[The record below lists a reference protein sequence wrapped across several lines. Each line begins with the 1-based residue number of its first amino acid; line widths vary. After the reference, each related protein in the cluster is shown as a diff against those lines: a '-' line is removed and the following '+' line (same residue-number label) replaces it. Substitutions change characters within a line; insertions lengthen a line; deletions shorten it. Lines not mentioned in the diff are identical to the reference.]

1 MLLSLLLPVA
11 LAADSGRFEPAMTG
25 RLSLPA
31 ALSVAQP
38 VPPGSDQGPGADS
51 RNFAFESKL
60 KTLVV
65 FREGFGFF
73 VREGAAKLENGWVT
87 TNLVPNATRG
97 SFAVY
102 PANAADR
109 IDTIVVT
116 PDHQLKFG
124 SPADLRRVLSDKV
137 GLNLSLSLQSP
148 NSREPIVRRGRL
160 SNLLENLL
168 LLRDEQGQFVAVEYS
183 AVKTVSLVDFPIR
196 IKLATGNPN
205 SRATL
210 RMHYIQRGVTWEP
223 TYQLEILSPQRA
235 RLTLRGTLLQL
246 PEELEDAEVVFVV
259 GAPVL
264 SESSLLDRLLAG
276 IESGLTKSGVS
287 FAAADAENQM
297 RLRNA
302 QAPGAARTG
311 VGGGGIGE
319 GAADMLENV
328 TTGESGELTYY
339 SKKGFSLR
347 PGERALTT
355 IFEIEVPIA
364 PMFDWNADQG
374 EPTYILR
381 LTNSTR
387 QPFTTGPVFV
397 TQSSRPV
404 GQQNMNYTAPG
415 APAEL
420 RLASGLGLRGER
432 REVEAGPATTETIGN
447 RAYQRVPLKGVLT
460 LTNSRDEEADVR
472 VQRTVLGRVGAVG
485 NGGSVKSTTVQRND
499 PNSVNVLEWRVK
511 VPAGR
516 ALELTYTYDTLVL
529 LPPAPGP
536 VPRDGQ

>member
-1 MLLSLLLPVA
+1 MLVSVLLPIA
-11 LAADSGRFEPAMTG
+11 LACAPDRFDARTVGPMT
-25 RLSLPA
+25 LPA
-31 ALSVAQP
+31 AASAAQTA
-38 VPPGSDQGPGADS
+38 PPEPSPGPGVDS

-73 VREGAAKLENGWVT
+73 VREGAARLENGWAT
-87 TNLVPNATRG
+87 TNLVPTATRG

-102 PANAADR
+102 PTNPADR

-124 SPADLRRVLSDKV
+124 SPAELRRVLSDKI
-137 GLNLSLSLQSP
+137 GLNLSLTLQSP
-148 NSREPIVRRGRL
+148 SSREPVARRGRL
-160 SNLLENLL
+160 SNLLDNLM
-168 LLRDEQGQFVAVEYS
+168 LLRDEQGQFVAIEYS
-183 AVKTVSLVDFPIR
+183 AVKTASLVDFPIR
-196 IKLATGNPN
+196 IKLATRNPN
-205 SRATL
+205 GRAAL
-210 RMHYIQRGVTWEP
+210 RMHYIQRGVAWEP
-223 TYQLEILSPQRA
+223 TYQLEILSPQRG

-246 PEELEDAEVVFVV
+246 SEELDDAEVVFVV

-264 SESSLLDRLLAG
+264 SESALLDRLLAG
-276 IESGLTKSGVS
+276 IESGLAKSGLS
-287 FAAADAENQM
+287 FAAADADNQI

-302 QAPGAARTG
+302 QAPGAAR
-311 VGGGGIGE
+311 GGGGGGGL
-319 GAADMLENV
+319 GAASDVLESV
-328 TTGESGELTYY
+328 STGESGELTYY

-364 PMFDWNADQG
+364 PLFDWNADQG
-374 EPTYILR
+374 EPSYMLR

-397 TQSSRPV
+397 SQNSRPV

-415 APAEL
+415 ATAEL
-420 RLASGLGLRGER
+420 KLASGLGLRGER

-447 RAYQRVPLKGVLT
+447 RAYRKVPLKGVLT

-472 VQRTVLGRVGAVG
+472 VRRTVLGRVGTVG
-485 NGGSVKSTTVQRND
+485 NDGVVKSTTVQRND
-499 PNSVNVLEWRVK
+499 PNSVNLLEWRVK

-516 ALELTYTYDTLVL
+516 ALELTYTYDTLVP
-529 LPPAPGP
+529 LPPATGP
-536 VPRDGQ
+536 ESRAGQ